1 MVENKDLIANRIRAY
16 EYIRATICDRLGV
29 PTDATD
35 LVTELADKLGGKFGL
50 KDSLTALREGKANPT
65 PQLVEAFKSLFL
77 PVIAEPEIDS
87 YLVDPFK

>member
-1 MVENKDLIANRIRAY
+1 MADVKDLKAKRIEAY

-29 PTDATD
+29 PTDVPD

-50 KDSLTALREGKANPT
+50 KESLKALREGKANPT
-65 PQLVEAFKSLFL
+65 TQLVEAFKSRFL

-87 YLVDPFK
+87 HLVNPFK